1 MEGQEKARPNHPSV
15 FQASAQIAFA
25 NILLTQR
32 KSHGYRFRVQRGGRM
47 LHVEWE
53 SNDNFMGKGMLTE
66 RSEEV
71 RLFQQYQHTR
81 WQRRKK
87 WVLFMEAPAC
97 YVGESQKWLASILYP
112 LSEVAGRIS
121 SEGKIFLMDI
131 ASHTAL
137 GHPCWWRKTW
147 PELKI
152 HSLLIMEKCVDFC
165 VMEYQ

>member
-1 MEGQEKARPNHPSV
+1 MSRMGGTGVPLCATG
-15 FQASAQIAFA
+15 SAVSWKHWVAGSIPGPAQWINDPALLQLHFGSDPWPGNSIAM
-25 NILLTQR
+25 I
-32 KSHGYRFRVQRGGRM
+32 SRM
-47 LHVEWE
+47 VVIPGVITIPRNL
-53 SNDNFMGKGMLTE
+53 
-66 RSEEV
+66 
-71 RLFQQYQHTR
+71 TR

-131 ASHTAL
+131 ASHIAL

-152 HSLLIMEKCVDFC
+152 NSLLIMEKYVYFC

>member
-1 MEGQEKARPNHPSV
+1 MAKIFLLERGQFLKDYTPAIKFIV
-15 FQASAQIAFA
+15 
-25 NILLTQR
+25 
-32 KSHGYRFRVQRGGRM
+32 YRS
-47 LHVEWE
+47 LHVHLRHPVARHGH
-53 SNDNFMGKGMLTE
+53 SPIAMISRMVVIPGVITIPRNL
-66 RSEEV
+66 
-71 RLFQQYQHTR
+71 TR

-152 HSLLIMEKCVDFC
+152 NSLLIMEKCVDFC